1 MLFGLASLLGVV
13 FVLGFSLVSGNSEF
27 AYGPYLCGGAFVTLI
42 FWPAIWE
49 YAQTNLFF
57 MGAYILI
64 VLLVALGLMALM
76 LFAISWVRG
85 PYVEEDEEEEEE
97 KKDKRAK

>member
-1 MLFGLASLLGVV
+1 MLFGLASLLGVF
-13 FVLGFSLVSGNSEF
+13 FVLGYTVVTGNSEF
-27 AYGPYLCGGAFVTLI
+27 AYGPYLCGGALVTLI
-42 FWPAIWE
+42 FWQSIWA
-49 YAQTNLFF
+49 YAQTNFFF

-85 PYVEEDEEEEEE
+85 PYVEEDEEEEE